1 MIVQQ
6 LREIQHKHGWL
17 PEREL
22 RELSDRTA
30 TPLHRIHEVASFFPH
45 YRLKPGPTVDVKV
58 CRDMACHLRGGPAMH
73 EAMERYAAE
82 VGGGEVKVEGVSC
95 LGQCDSPPALAIN
108 DACFWGITA
117 SQARAKVRAALSKDK
132 IHQQHADR
140 SPLGWKID
148 IYDGQP
154 RYEAVRFLVSDVE
167 GGPSLNHRRDQVI
180 ESLKVSNLRGMGGA
194 GFPTHLKW
202 STVRTQPG
210 PEKYVVC
217 NADESEPGTFKD
229 RELIRRTPHLLVEG
243 MILAGLV
250 VGATRGFIYC
260 RHEYEEEIEV
270 IQEAIEAA
278 YRANICGDSI
288 LGSNLSFALEVYVSP
303 GGYICGE
310 ETALLE
316 AMEDRRGEPRNK
328 PPFPVFSGLY
338 SKPTVINNVETLCW
352 TPGIAMRG
360 GEWYRD
366 GGTRGATGLRF
377 VSISGDVNEPGVYEV
392 PFGQT
397 VRELVFGSA
406 GGMLGDQKL
415 KAIATSGPSG
425 GFLPAVLRRENLDSP
440 KSKPWAE
447 KNFAPGSDTYDILD
461 LPLDLQTLGEVDN
474 MLGAAFVAVGS
485 DACMVDFALNCVR
498 FYRNESCGKC
508 VPCRVGSQKLT
519 DILDQITQGKF
530 PHKDLKVVDDLA
542 QAMSLTSICGLGQ
555 IAANPMKTLMKHFPE
570 ELEEHLK
577 HKRCPAGVCFRD

>member
-1 MIVQQ
+1 MIVQK
-6 LREIQHKHGWL
+6 LREIQHRCGWL

-22 RELSDRTA
+22 RELSISME

-45 YRLKPGPTVDVKV
+45 YRLHKGPKVHVAV
-58 CRDMACHLRGGPAMH
+58 CRDMACHLHGAPAL
-73 EAMERYAAE
+73 EQSLKRFADE
-82 VGGGEVKVEGVSC
+82 VGGGEIEVTGVSC
-95 LGQCDSPPALAIN
+95 LGQCDSPPALAVN

-117 SQARAKVRAALSKDK
+117 SQARARIRTAMAKDK
-132 IHQQHADR
+132 IHQQKADR

-154 RYEAVRFLVSDVE
+154 RYEAVRFLVADVE
-167 GGPSLNHRRDQVI
+167 GGALLESRRNQVI
-180 ESLKVSNLRGMGGA
+180 ESLKVAGLRVMGGA
-194 GFPTHLKW
+194 GFPTHMKW
-202 STVRTQPG
+202 ATVRAQPG

-250 VGATRGFIYC
+250 AGATRGWIYV

-270 IQEAIEAA
+270 IEEAIAAA
-278 YRANICGDSI
+278 YSAGVCGDNI

-352 TPGIAMRG
+352 TPGITMRG

-377 VSISGDVNEPGVYEV
+377 VSISGDVNDPGVYEV

-406 GGMLGDQKL
+406 GGMSGDQKL

-425 GFLPAVLRRENLDSP
+425 GFLPAMIRRKSLDSP
-440 KSKPWAE
+440 RSKAWAE

-461 LPLDLQTLGEVDN
+461 LPLDLNTLGEVDN
-474 MLGAAFVAVGS
+474 MLGAAFIAVGS
-485 DACMVDFALNCVR
+485 DACMVDFALNCVE

-508 VPCRVGSQKLT
+508 VPCRVGSQKLVDLLT
-519 DILDQITQGKF
+519 QITKGKYANG
-530 PHKDLKVVDDLA
+530 DLKVVDDLA
-542 QAMSLTSICGLGQ
+542 QSMSLTSICGLGQ
-555 IAANPMKTLMKHFPE
+555 IAANPMKTVMKHFAE
-570 ELEEHLK
+570 ELDEHIK
-577 HKRCPAGVCFRD
+577 HRRCPAGICFRD